1 MEINQSTVN
10 KMLSMSDENLWRSIR
25 LIAST
30 SGIKLDNGPA
40 PQAEMEKIR
49 AALSSVTSAE
59 VGEALKILSKYK
71 K

>member
-10 KMLSMSDENLWRSIR
+10 KMLAMSDDDLWRSIR

-40 PQAEMEKIR
+40 PRAEMEKIR
-49 AALSSVTSAE
+49 SALSSVTGAD
-59 VGEALKILSKYK
+59 VNEALKILSKNRK
-71 K
+71 

>member
-10 KMLSMSDENLWRSIR
+10 KMLAMSDADLWRSIR

-40 PQAEMEKIR
+40 PEAEMEKIKT
-49 AALSSVTSAE
+49 ALSSVTGSE
-59 VGEALKILSKYK
+59 VSEALKILSKYK

>member
-10 KMLSMSDENLWRSIR
+10 KMLAMSDADLWRSIR

-40 PQAEMEKIR
+40 PEAEMEKIR
-49 AALSSVTSAE
+49 TALSSVTGSE
-59 VGEALKILSKYK
+59 VSEALKILSKYK

>member
-10 KMLSMSDENLWRSIR
+10 KMLAMSDADLWRSIR

-40 PQAEMEKIR
+40 PEAEMEKIR
-49 AALSSVTSAE
+49 TALSSVTGSE
-59 VGEALKILSKYK
+59 VSEALKILSKYRK
-71 K
+71 